1 MAISCYEIEA
11 SKLFESGYVGITM
24 SSPTTAK
31 IALIISD
38 KDLAEGK
45 SAVYVGEAK
54 VLASTETYYFNIS
67 PFTDKVKRSDKL
79 SLSLVVLPDENI
91 SSAGNAILEID
102 EIALYGTSGNG
113 IRTVM
118 SVITVAICT
127 LGICALLYL
136 LTQRRKRAI
145 KHKEEG

>member
-1 MAISCYEIEA
+1 
-11 SKLFESGYVGITM
+11 M

-91 SSAGNAILEID
+91 SSASNAILEID

-118 SVITVAICT
+118 SVITVAVST
-127 LGICALLYL
+127 LGVCALLYL
-136 LTQRRKRAI
+136 LTQRRKKAI
-145 KHKEEG
+145 KHKEEV